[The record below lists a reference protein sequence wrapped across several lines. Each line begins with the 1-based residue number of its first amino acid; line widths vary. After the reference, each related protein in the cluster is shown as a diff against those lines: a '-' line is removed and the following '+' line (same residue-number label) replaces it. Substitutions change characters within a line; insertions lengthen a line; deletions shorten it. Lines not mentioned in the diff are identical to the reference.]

1 MKNIKS
7 SIWRLSKIG
16 RSIFAGAENGQIFG
30 FNLDQEISKNHTKEL
45 EIPDEKPRIAT
56 VLQVGYLLYLL
67 AENGAV
73 YVYHPKT
80 GEISIVPDLKIGR
93 YAPSSVDRFNQTAVI
108 ADNQNKS
115 LIILKAKSLS
125 IREDNMKDHMSVK
138 DLMKPPQVEKMFL
151 GVILSVTP
159 VRDTG
164 KDTESSYGRHQQWLL
179 TVKG

>member
-16 RSIFAGAENGQIFG
+16 RSIFAGAENGQILG
-30 FNLDQEISKNHTKEL
+30 FNLDQEISKNHSKEL
-45 EIPDEKPRIAT
+45 GIPGEKPRIAT
-56 VLQVGYLLYLL
+56 VLRVGYLLYLL

-80 GEISIVPDLKIGR
+80 GEMSLVPNLKIGR
-93 YAPSSVDRFNQTAVI
+93 YAPSGVDRFKQTAVI

-125 IREDNMKDHMSVK
+125 MREDEMKDQMAAK
-138 DLMKPPQVEKMFL
+138 DLMKPPQVGKIYL

-164 KDTESSYGRHQQWLL
+164 IDAESSYGQHQQWLL